1 LLPFIK
7 HSKLQEAVLGAEPD
21 VAQSLR
27 NRFIEVDDLVGF
39 PANDFSSPKRDY
51 FSNMTN
57 RSKRGPH
64 NRLGFAIQP
73 DYQGMKLRCA

>member
-1 LLPFIK
+1 
-7 HSKLQEAVLGAEPD
+7 

-73 DYQGMKLRCA
+73 DYLGDETPPRLSSQVLPFADAISIISILL